1 MQQLLHFAVSG
12 QAAVIIVDIDLSY
25 PRDPVKQ
32 KRAALSE
39 ADLRLYHYLADYE
52 AKYCKATCPHI
63 LLVRSFRQPTTA
75 VRPYPAQRPTFLD
88 NIVAKSPH
96 LHWASV
102 LFDRE
107 KDRILRRWQLW
118 ETTCSAGQPEI
129 VPSVSLLTLALLTDP
144 KQGIHNINKQLQ
156 QFRPASCD
164 QSTQKLP
171 LELNRNDLLK
181 ISDAVQLHPQPSRL
195 NRLIFYTIPWKLNP
209 DEQRPNVP
217 DGRFL
222 LETLSAKNVLEHL
235 DADSTAL
242 LHNSITV
249 IGGSYIESRDLY
261 ATPLGWMPGAL
272 ILMNAVHTMLQH
284 GELNAPPSWVLLAM
298 VAVIIGLMSLLLI
311 RFDSF
316 WGMTFSGLV
325 IIIIILP
332 ISFWVLEYGVWL
344 DFAIPLLIVQLR
356 QMAADYE
363 EAIKKC
369 TLVSQ
374 T

>member
-1 MQQLLHFAVSG
+1 M
-12 QAAVIIVDIDLSY
+12 
-25 PRDPVKQ
+25 
-32 KRAALSE
+32 
-39 ADLRLYHYLADYE
+39 
-52 AKYCKATCPHI
+52 
-63 LLVRSFRQPTTA
+63 
-75 VRPYPAQRPTFLD
+75 
-88 NIVAKSPH
+88 
-96 LHWASV
+96 
-102 LFDRE
+102 
-107 KDRILRRWQLW
+107 RRWRLW
-118 ETTCSAGQPEI
+118 ETTCTAGLPEI
-129 VPSVSLLTLALLTDP
+129 VPSVSLLTLALLTDS
-144 KQGIHNINKQLQ
+144 KQGIHNLNKQLQ
-156 QFRPASCD
+156 HFRPASCD
-164 QSTQKLP
+164 QSTQKWP

-195 NRLIFYTIPWKLNP
+195 NRRIFYTIPWKLNP
-209 DEQRPNVP
+209 DEQRPHVP

-249 IGGSYIESRDLY
+249 IGGSYVESRDLY

-332 ISFWVLEYGVWL
+332 ISFLVLEYGVWL